1 METFSEIGG
10 QIQRRGGQTE
20 QEVEVVWRKPETAGS
35 GRQETEGQRGGD
47 L

>member
-20 QEVEVVWRKPETAGS
+20 QEVEVVRRKPETAGS
-35 GRQETEGQRGGD
+35 GRQETQVQR
-47 L
+47 